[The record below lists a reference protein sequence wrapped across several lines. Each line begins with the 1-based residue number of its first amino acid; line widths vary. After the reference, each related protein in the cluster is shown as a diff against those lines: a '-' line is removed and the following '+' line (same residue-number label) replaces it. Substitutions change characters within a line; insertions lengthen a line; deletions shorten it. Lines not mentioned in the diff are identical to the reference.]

1 MWQGF
6 AIEGD
11 LFFIMP
17 LREAMTMNLLSTRT
31 QDSLQIDFIV
41 G

>member
-11 LFFIMP
+11 QFIM
-17 LREAMTMNLLSTRT
+17 REAMTMNLLSTRT

-41 G
+41 GEV